1 MIQEVNSVKTMGAL
15 ITKEADSMS
24 AMKFR
29 MIKADKAMWM
39 DVKFYKNKR
48 NCVGKETQK
57 IQGGGA
63 IVHSSLM
70 GKLEVEQRNG

>member
-39 DVKFYKNKR
+39 DMKFYKNK
-48 NCVGKETQK
+48 G
-57 IQGGGA
+57 IA
-63 IVHSSLM
+63 
-70 GKLEVEQRNG
+70 